1 MGSKKFKYKTITI
14 QTGSRYEVY
23 QDQDISIHNQL
34 PVGTYIV
41 KFDKIKQM
49 FYLEQADDFVL
60 PAKIYGDDNNKH
72 AERVLDTFEKRL
84 LSTGV
89 LLSGVKGAGKT
100 LLAKKISVLG
110 QERGYPTI
118 VINDKWHG
126 DEFNSFIQRIN
137 NRAIILF
144 DEFEKVYEW
153 HEQKKL
159 LTLLDGVFPT
169 KKLFLLTSNSGRD
182 ITSFLKNRPGR
193 VYYNFQFGVLE
204 PEFVREYCEDV
215 LKNKDNIEDVVN
227 YVKIF
232 PYFNFDMLAS
242 AVEEMNRY
250 GENLAQVL
258 NILNI
263 EPEMDQ
269 EDTYELTLGV
279 KDYKFSLVKNYK
291 RFDPNDFAYNLWLE
305 DLPKNIKEVNEVME
319 VLRRFAN
326 LKEGNVKT
334 SGNAEIGKVL
344 SSADLMDDDD
354 DDRVI
359 TFGNSELVSFDQ
371 TENKFIYKIEAGGE
385 EIFLTVKRNETTYS
399 WGKYHPSLL

>member
-1 MGSKKFKYKTITI
+1 M
-14 QTGSRYEVY
+14 
-23 QDQDISIHNQL
+23 
-34 PVGTYIV
+34 
-41 KFDKIKQM
+41 
-49 FYLEQADDFVL
+49 
-60 PAKIYGDDNNKH
+60 
-72 AERVLDTFEKRL
+72 
-84 LSTGV
+84 
-89 LLSGVKGAGKT
+89 
-100 LLAKKISVLG
+100 AKKISVLG

-258 NILNI
+258 DILNI

-385 EIFLTVKRNETTYS
+385 EIFLTVKRNETTTYS